1 MKKLIIFGVVII
13 ALFVATAVLTN
24 MAQTENV
31 DEDNPYGKSK
41 LDSETAALL
50 DDPHYQNIITPD
62 QLEEK
67 LEAGEDVTVYF
78 FSPTCQ
84 YCREATPRL
93 MPLAEDM
100 GVDVQQYNL
109 LEFEDGW
116 NEYNIEATPTLV
128 HFEDG
133 EEVGRIK
140 GAAPNE
146 QFEAFF
152 NEYVVE

>member
-13 ALFVATAVLTN
+13 TLFAATALLTN
-24 MAQTENV
+24 LAQEEV
-31 DEDNPYGKSK
+31 SEDNPYEKTN
-41 LDSETAALL
+41 LDQATIDLL
-50 DDPHYQNIITPD
+50 DDPHYQNIITPE
-62 QLEEK
+62 QLEET
-67 LEAGEDVTVYF
+67 LSSGEETTVYF

-100 GVDVQQYNL
+100 GVEVQQYNV
-109 LEFEDGW
+109 LEFQQGW

-128 HFEDG
+128 HFENG
-133 EEVGRIK
+133 EEVARIK

-146 QFEAFF
+146 QYEAFF